1 METSAT
7 SASTAPAIILDR
19 IPSETIIVP
28 IIGTSP
34 LVVHRFSEKAKREML
49 DRMQGRKKPK
59 ESRNPEEDFR
69 LASYRLGKD
78 GYGFPAIGL
87 KAATVSAA
95 RFYPRGSVTMTGLRQ
110 FMFFHG
116 EMGEDNIGLCRIEN
130 PVSSSP
136 WPRMREDVVKL
147 ATNVS
152 DLRYRPEFWP
162 WSMKLKITY
171 VSSALSR
178 DSVLSLIDAGGLG
191 VGIGEWRPERG
202 GDLGTYRIDVD
213 KEVEIVT

>member
-1 METSAT
+1 MANETA
-7 SASTAPAIILDR
+7 AVLDR

-28 IIGTSP
+28 IVGTSP

-59 ESRNPEEDFR
+59 QVRNPEEDFKE
-69 LASYRLGKD
+69 ASYRLGKD

-95 RFYPRGSVTMTGLRQ
+95 RFYPRGSITMTALKQ

-116 EMGEDNIGLCRIEN
+116 ELGADNLMLCRIDKPEG
-130 PVSSSP
+130 VTGV

-162 WSMKLKITY
+162 WAMKVKITY
-171 VSSALSR
+171 VSSALTRGSI
-178 DSVLSLIDAGGLG
+178 LSLLDAGGMG
-191 VGIGEWRPERG
+191 VGIGEWRVERG
-202 GDLGTYRIDVD
+202 GDLGCFRVD
-213 KEVEIVT
+213 TEREVEVIA